1 MLSII
6 IPTYNEADQIADTIS
21 KISATNLSEKSEII
35 IVDGGSTDE
44 TIAIGQKLGVLT
56 VISKRKGRGAQ
67 MNTGAAMAR
76 GDILYFLHADS
87 IPPKNFAQY
96 IKDAMLSGVTSG
108 CFRLAFDYSH
118 WFLKANCWF
127 TRFNVNA
134 VRFGD
139 QSLFVTRDVFIKSG
153 GFREDLVVMEDQ
165 EIIHRLKRLGKF
177 TVMNAAVTTSAR
189 KYHENG
195 IYRMQGIFFRIW
207 LLYYLSYSQERIIK
221 VYRSLIKKHKL

>member
-1 MLSII
+1 MISII
-6 IPTYNEADQIADTIS
+6 IPTYNEADQVAATIS
-21 KISATNLSEKSEII
+21 KILAAKGPAKTEII

-44 TIAIGQKLGVLT
+44 TIAIARGCGVIAIT
-56 VISKRKGRGAQ
+56 SKRKGRGAQ
-67 MNTGAAMAR
+67 MNAGAASAT
-76 GDILYFLHADS
+76 GNIYYFLHADS
-87 IPPKNFAQY
+87 IPPKNFTAY
-96 IKDAMLSGVTSG
+96 IKDAMNSGAASG
-108 CFRLAFDYSH
+108 CFRLVFDHPH

-139 QSLFVTRDVFIKSG
+139 QSLFATREVFMKSG

-165 EIIHRLKRLGKF
+165 EIIHRLKRNGKF

-189 KYHENG
+189 KYLENG

-207 LLYYLSYSQERIIK
+207 LLYYLGYSQDYILE
-221 VYRSLIKKHKL
+221 VYKSLITKHKL